1 MMVMRHRK
9 HGGAFLEF
17 SEETTFHVSPE
28 CVQKPSSHL
37 QPSISRHQDHNGVRG
52 TEIAP
57 ETRGI

>member
-1 MMVMRHRK
+1 MG
-9 HGGAFLEF
+9 GGALLEF
-17 SEETTFHVSPE
+17 SEEATFHVSPG

-37 QPSISRHQDHNGVRG
+37 QPSINRHQDHNGVRG

>member
-1 MMVMRHRK
+1 M
-9 HGGAFLEF
+9 GGGTLLEF
-17 SEETTFHVSPE
+17 SEEATFHVSQG

-37 QPSISRHQDHNGVRG
+37 QPSINRHQDHNGVRG

>member
-1 MMVMRHRK
+1 MGK
-9 HGGAFLEF
+9 AFLEF
-17 SEETTFHVSPE
+17 SEEATFHTSPG

-37 QPSISRHQDHNGVRG
+37 QPSISRHQDHSGVRA